1 MLRVCDRRGSGGDM
15 VERRQE
21 VEAGRREGKELQT
34 PKKSRDEGREHGDGE
49 RKRKRSRKRSA
60 KERSRPI
67 PQYFGARFP
76 HFQGRRVQAPR
87 VIQHLVAFAP
97 SFFPLLRR
105 LPSPVSAYIHTSSS
119 SPSSSRSTPAP
130 PPLKKIIKT
139 HPQSCKSARS
149 PRGLP
154 PKSQET
160 KPSAQGRSLCR
171 APQARRRLRL

>member
-15 VERRQE
+15 VERRRD
-21 VEAGRREGKELQT
+21 VEAGRREGKEPQT
-34 PKKSRDEGREHGDGE
+34 PKRSRDEGREHGDNE

-67 PQYFGARFP
+67 SQYFGARFP

-97 SFFPLLRR
+97 SFFSLLRR

-130 PPLKKIIKT
+130 PPLKKN
-139 HPQSCKSARS
+139 QN
-149 PRGLP
+149 P
-154 PKSQET
+154 PSKSQVWT
-160 KPSAQGRSLCR
+160 VPAWPSTEIPGNKAICTRAFSL
-171 APQARRRLRL
+171 